1 LFSGIGVANNSSG
14 IYEDPYRI
22 YDTIKDDKN
31 AVSQEYTYAKET
43 DFPRSSVGMEPEAKG
58 QINNGAVYGTLYQ
71 PGQSNNDGFY
81 NYPENKPPAYELEYT
96 YAKDTDIPRVN
107 IDKTEP
113 QAPAAN
119 AVYHTLDEEEQ
130 QPTTDLY
137 KHPGANISPEP
148 EYTYAKDN
156 DVPRNVAGKTALSE
170 EPDGNLVYQ
179 TLEQEQPSIVDLHK
193 HPGASIPN
201 ELEYTYAKD
210 TEIPRIAV
218 NGSAE
223 RDSVPATGISY
234 PKIPDSTRIAS
245 TVNENEYSYF
255 TNTDVCSIPLDAEQ
269 RNEYSGP
276 QNDTTPYHT
285 LEEPPPVYSTLEGP
299 DDVDH

>member
-1 LFSGIGVANNSSG
+1 LFSGIGIANNSSG

-22 YDTIKDDKN
+22 YDTIKDDK
-31 AVSQEYTYAKET
+31 KET

-58 QINNGAVYGTLYQ
+58 LINNGAVYETL
-71 PGQSNNDGFY
+71 SNNDGFY

-113 QAPAAN
+113 QTPAAAN
-119 AVYHTLDEEEQ
+119 AVYHTLEKEEE

-137 KHPGANISPEP
+137 KHPGTNISTEP
-148 EYTYAKDN
+148 EYAYAKDN
-156 DVPRNVAGKTALSE
+156 DVPRNVAGKTALPE

-179 TLEQEQPSIVDLHK
+179 TLEQEQPSTVDLHK

-210 TEIPRIAV
+210 TEIARIAV
-218 NGSAE
+218 NGSTE

-234 PKIPDSTRIAS
+234 PKIPDCTRRIAS
-245 TVNENEYSYF
+245 SLNENERSYF

-299 DDVDH
+299 NDVDH